1 MMRIAL
7 AVLLSSSCAAAGSA
21 AEAPSEFQKS
31 AALFQSKCSKCHT
44 VGKGDRVGPDLK
56 GVTVRRTPEW
66 LSAFLKKPS
75 AMLDTDPEAKKLVEK
90 FNGVRMEDM
99 GLSDAQVAGLAAYL
113 EAVSAGP
120 AGGDD
125 EAELPV
131 DAPEARVRLPDEGRR
146 VWWPGAAG
154 ALALLAA
161 AAAAWQLAGAGPAAV
176 LALLAAGAGYWSLGG
191 RAYHRLLG
199 DQRGYAPEQPI
210 AFSHKQHAGTLGV
223 ACLNCH
229 HGAEKSDVAGVPPL
243 ETCMSCHG
251 VVKKRAADGQASAE
265 IAKLTAAWDA
275 KGSVAWNRVHSLP
288 RYAHFSHRA
297 HVANGVLCQ
306 ECHGPVETME
316 RLRQA
321 SSLSMG
327 WCVNCHRLQASEA
340 PSHWKRSGGP
350 LDCAAC
356 HW

>member
-1 MMRIAL
+1 MKPAIL
-7 AVLLSSSCAAAGSA
+7 AAALFAAAAVRA
-21 AEAPSEFQKS
+21 AEAPSEFQRN

-56 GVTVRRTPEW
+56 GVTVRRTNEW
-66 LSAFLKKPS
+66 LTSFIAKPG
-75 AMLDTDPEAKKLVEK
+75 ALLDSDPEAKKLLER
-90 FNGVRMEDM
+90 FSGVRMPDA
-99 GLSDAQVAGLAAYL
+99 GLSPAQTAGLVAYL

-120 AGGDD
+120 SGPEEDAGL
-125 EAELPV
+125 AEDP
-131 DAPEARVRLPDEGRR
+131 PEAKVRLPDEGRR

-154 ALALLAA
+154 ALVLLAA
-161 AAAAWQLAGAGPAAV
+161 ALAAWRLAGAGPAAM

-199 DQRGYAPEQPI
+199 DQRGYAPAQPI
-210 AFSHKQHAGTLGV
+210 AFSHKKHAGELGI

-229 HGAEKSDVAGVPPL
+229 HAAERSDVAGVPSL
-243 ETCMSCHG
+243 EVCMSCHG
-251 VVKKRAADGQASAE
+251 VVKKAAGAQGPSPE
-265 IAKLTAAWDA
+265 IAKLTAAWESRGA
-275 KGSVAWNRVHSLP
+275 VAWNRVHSLP

-297 HVANGVLCQ
+297 HVADGIRCQ
-306 ECHGPVETME
+306 ECHGPVETMQT
-316 RLRQA
+316 LRQA
-321 SSLSMG
+321 GSLSMG
-327 WCVNCHRLQASEA
+327 WCINCHRRPPAEA

>member
-1 MMRIAL
+1 MKRIAIL
-7 AVLLSSSCAAAGSA
+7 LLLVPAAVRG
-21 AEAPSEFQKS
+21 AEGPSEFQKS
-31 AALFQSKCSKCHT
+31 AALFQAKCSKCHT

-66 LSAFLKKPS
+66 LAAFLRKPS
-75 AMLDTDPEAKKLVEK
+75 AMLDSDPEARKLVEK

-99 GLSDAQVAGLAAYL
+99 GLTEAQVGGLTAYL

-120 AGGDD
+120 SGGAD

-131 DAPEARVRLPDEGRR
+131 DAPEAKVRLPDEGRR

-161 AAAAWQLAGAGPAAV
+161 AAAAWQLVGAGPAAV

-199 DQRGYAPEQPI
+199 DQRGYAPVQPI

-229 HGAEKSDVAGVPPL
+229 FGAEKSDVAGVPPL
-243 ETCMSCHG
+243 ETCMACHG
-251 VVKKRAADGQASAE
+251 VVKKRAADGLPSPE
-265 IAKLTAAWDA
+265 IAKLTAAWDS
-275 KGSVAWNRVHSLP
+275 KGVVAWNRVHSLP

-297 HVANGVLCQ
+297 HVANGVQCQ

-316 RLRQA
+316 RLRQS

-327 WCVNCHRLQASEA
+327 WCVNCHRLKAGEA